1 MELFANFVTV
11 SSEEK
16 RVIVVETVTVVISMC
31 LVQCVAGDKEETH
44 SFYFVSLNQLTPS
57 IQLLA
62 CFAKA
67 ALKKQAAGTGNPEV
81 VLAFVSPAVEAR
93 TGEKNQKAD
102 QTGQKESRDAQGL
115 DPVLSCLTLSFVAVV
130 DAANEG

>member
-1 MELFANFVTV
+1 MMELFANFVIV

-31 LVQCVAGDKEETH
+31 LVQCVAGDKETH
-44 SFYFVSLNQLTPS
+44 SVYFVSLNQLTPS

-67 ALKKQAAGTGNPEV
+67 ALKKQAAGRNPEF
-81 VLAFVSPAVEAR
+81 VLAFVSPAVETR

>member
-1 MELFANFVTV
+1 MTV

-31 LVQCVAGDKEETH
+31 LVQCVAGDKETH
-44 SFYFVSLNQLTPS
+44 SLYCVSLNQLTPS

>member
-1 MELFANFVTV
+1 MMVLFANFVIV

-31 LVQCVAGDKEETH
+31 LVQCVAGHKETQ
-44 SFYFVSLNQLTPS
+44 FYFVSLNQLTPS

-67 ALKKQAAGTGNPEV
+67 ALKKQAAGTGNPEF
-81 VLAFVSPAVEAR
+81 VLAFVSPAVETR

>member
-1 MELFANFVTV
+1 MMELFANFVIV

-31 LVQCVAGDKEETH
+31 LVQCVAGHKETH

-67 ALKKQAAGTGNPEV
+67 ALKKQAAGTGNPEF
-81 VLAFVSPAVEAR
+81 VLAFVSPAVETR

>member
-1 MELFANFVTV
+1 MMELFANFVIV

-31 LVQCVAGDKEETH
+31 LVQCVAGDKEAH
-44 SFYFVSLNQLTPS
+44 SIYFVSLNPS

-67 ALKKQAAGTGNPEV
+67 ALKKQAAGTGNPEF
-81 VLAFVSPAVEAR
+81 VLAFVSPAVETR